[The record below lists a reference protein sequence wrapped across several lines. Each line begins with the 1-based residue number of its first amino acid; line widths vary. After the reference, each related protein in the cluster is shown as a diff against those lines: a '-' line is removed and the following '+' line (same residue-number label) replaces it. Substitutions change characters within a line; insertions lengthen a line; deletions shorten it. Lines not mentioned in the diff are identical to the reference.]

1 MLPIHVAETREQA
14 FKDVEFG
21 LLNWNNEYFHT
32 TLGHPAF
39 KLSDNTRELA
49 ERMTTFGAP
58 VIGSPDDLLARIEQ
72 LQNVSGGF
80 GCVLGLAH
88 EWASPEATRKSYELI
103 ARYVMPE
110 VQDLTSWVKR
120 SGDWTRNNVG
130 TLNAG
135 RRSRDH
141 QGDRREQGRRRPPA
155 VDAGGGRARSLRRP
169 ERAETVAPRHC
180 RAHRQSAC
188 ARALAVAI
196 EPARMAQASS
206 PARSFE
212 RVQAAC

>member
-1 MLPIHVAETREQA
+1 MVVRRKAAAEAGKPRARPQPLARRAAVHVAETREQA

-110 VQDLTSWVKR
+110 VQGS
-120 SGDWTRNNVG
+120 
-130 TLNAG
+130 
-135 RRSRDH
+135 
-141 QGDRREQGRRRPPA
+141 RRR
-155 VDAGGGRARSLRRP
+155 G
-169 ERAETVAPRHC
+169 
-180 RAHRQSAC
+180 
-188 ARALAVAI
+188 
-196 EPARMAQASS
+196 
-206 PARSFE
+206 
-212 RVQAAC
+212 